1 MLDAS
6 RSWDP
11 EPDVKLTSPERIT
24 MMEGCSTKESN
35 IRTGLVVST

>member
-11 EPDVKLTSPERIT
+11 EPDGKLTSPER